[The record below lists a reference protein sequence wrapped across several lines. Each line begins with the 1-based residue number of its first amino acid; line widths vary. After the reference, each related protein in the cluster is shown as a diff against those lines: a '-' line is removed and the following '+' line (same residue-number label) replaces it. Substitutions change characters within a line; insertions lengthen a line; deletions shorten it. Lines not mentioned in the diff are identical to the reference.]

1 MSKKNYI
8 VSILI
13 ETDVL
18 VVAESESEAI
28 AKIKQMVEDDEIEL
42 DYMTDPN
49 RTRYEI
55 RGSFTSELDKEDEI

>member
-8 VSILI
+8 VSILM